1 MLEIA
6 ENGRTWIL
14 SGPASSY
21 ALHLTAEDELLHLHW
36 GPRIALAD
44 AEALAVSPLPDYRPF
59 EAPST
64 DARSTPSRAAPA
76 SHVRPCPCAPTSGAA
91 PSGASR
97 RTTPRA
103 TSCGCGSATAD

>member
-44 AEALAVSPLPDYRPF
+44 AEALAVSPLP
-59 EAPST
+59 E
-64 DARSTPSRAAPA
+64 
-76 SHVRPCPCAPTSGAA
+76 
-91 PSGASR
+91 
-97 RTTPRA
+97 
-103 TSCGCGSATAD
+103 